1 MHPHDCCPSFDITL
15 CRCSID
21 PSDMMQ
27 SANATYYPKSGC
39 FRMGGS
45 LYNARDFYNRT
56 GRHFLKSLIYNPVN
70 VSRRS
75 ICSWP
80 GHRLY
85 YVSLCL
91 ADGNGVSFPI
101 LPTINGIFPSVQIRR
116 IQRAMRSFLQ
126 RKWTRSAL
134 PVMMALQPRLGAGS
148 CLAEMPADLIRL
160 VLKLSI
166 KC

>member
-1 MHPHDCCPSFDITL
+1 MNLYGCPSSDVTL
-15 CRCSID
+15 CRCKTDSSEII
-21 PSDMMQ
+21 Q
-27 SANATYYPKSGC
+27 SADSSYYPKSGC
-39 FRMGGS
+39 FRVGGV

-56 GRHFLKSLIYNPVN
+56 GLHLLKIMVYNPIN
-70 VSRRS
+70 VSKRY
-75 ICSWP
+75 IYSWP

-85 YVSLCL
+85 YISLRL
-91 ADGNGVSFPI
+91 TDGTGASFPMM
-101 LPTINGIFPSVQIRR
+101 PTINGVFPSAHIRR

-134 PVMMALQPRLGAGS
+134 PVMMASQPRLGAGS